1 MGEEERVTKAHS
13 TFVRLVLP
21 PYTIHFK
28 SPNYMKEQ
36 TMDMLDKR
44 VTKETLKSTAQKAE
58 VREAIG
64 SDRRFWDEMVILFR
78 AAIPSL
84 ERRSFAVW
92 DPSSVDYESTSGALI
107 AAHYPGLWKDL
118 ERLNDLVSISRNVL
132 TIGEDAQDLAA
143 ECAFEQEVFRLIN
156 CCVRVTARGFDGD
169 AGTGDEEKWQWI
181 VNACEL
187 TRLGQG
193 RQIVC

>member
-1 MGEEERVTKAHS
+1 
-13 TFVRLVLP
+13 
-21 PYTIHFK
+21 
-28 SPNYMKEQ
+28 
-36 TMDMLDKR
+36 
-44 VTKETLKSTAQKAE
+44 
-58 VREAIG
+58 
-64 SDRRFWDEMVILFR
+64 MVILFR

-132 TIGEDAQDLAA
+132 TIGEKAQDLAA
-143 ECAFEQEVFRLIN
+143 ECAFDQEVFRLVN

-169 AGTGDEEKWQWI
+169 TGTGDEEKWQWI
-181 VNACEL
+181 VNACKMSCWAPVVSRGFTDATCRQKASHHL
-187 TRLGQG
+187 IAVPQQLG
-193 RQIVC
+193 RPE

>member
-1 MGEEERVTKAHS
+1 
-13 TFVRLVLP
+13 
-21 PYTIHFK
+21 
-28 SPNYMKEQ
+28 
-36 TMDMLDKR
+36 
-44 VTKETLKSTAQKAE
+44 
-58 VREAIG
+58 
-64 SDRRFWDEMVILFR
+64 MVILFR

-118 ERLNDLVSISRNVL
+118 ERLNDLVSISRNIL
-132 TIGEDAQDLAA
+132 TVGDKAQDLAA
-143 ECAFEQEVFRLIN
+143 ECAFDQEVFRLVN

-181 VNACEL
+181 VNACTLVSKLDSAGGLKKTNSSRRQETTHHL
-187 TRLGQG
+187 TTILE
-193 RQIVC
+193 

>member
-1 MGEEERVTKAHS
+1 MVT
-13 TFVRLVLP
+13 
-21 PYTIHFK
+21 
-28 SPNYMKEQ
+28 
-36 TMDMLDKR
+36 
-44 VTKETLKSTAQKAE
+44 
-58 VREAIG
+58 
-64 SDRRFWDEMVILFR
+64 LFR

-107 AAHYPGLWKDL
+107 ATNYPGLWKDL

-132 TIGEDAQDLAA
+132 TVGERAQDLAA
-143 ECAFEQEVFRLIN
+143 ECAFDQEVFRLIN

-181 VNACEL
+181 VNACMESL
-187 TRLGQG
+187 IWSFRLANHMRRQETPDHLIAISQQPG
-193 RQIVC
+193 RTKRAKKAHALGRTIRQFDRRHLG

>member
-1 MGEEERVTKAHS
+1 MHPRV
-13 TFVRLVLP
+13 
-21 PYTIHFK
+21 
-28 SPNYMKEQ
+28 
-36 TMDMLDKR
+36 
-44 VTKETLKSTAQKAE
+44 
-58 VREAIG
+58 AIG
-64 SDRRFWDEMVILFR
+64 TDATFWNDMVILFR

-132 TIGEDAQDLAA
+132 TIGERAQDLAA
-143 ECAFEQEVFRLIN
+143 ECAFDQEIFRLVN

-169 AGTGDEEKWQWI
+169 TGTGDEEKWQWI
-181 VNACEL
+181 VNACEMVL
-187 TRLGQG
+187 PSTACGSTF
-193 RQIVC
+193 C

>member
-1 MGEEERVTKAHS
+1 MVT
-13 TFVRLVLP
+13 
-21 PYTIHFK
+21 
-28 SPNYMKEQ
+28 
-36 TMDMLDKR
+36 
-44 VTKETLKSTAQKAE
+44 
-58 VREAIG
+58 
-64 SDRRFWDEMVILFR
+64 LFR

-132 TIGEDAQDLAA
+132 TIGEKAQDLAA
-143 ECAFEQEVFRLIN
+143 ECAFDQEVFRLVN

-181 VNACEL
+181 VNACMTL
-187 TRLGQG
+187 ANNWCSSSRDANTVF
-193 RQIVC
+193 RQEASHYFITIPQ